1 MTLYSDGADPFPP
14 LGRPGTRRRASY
26 RRGSGRKTA
35 THFSWNRSVARLLL
49 IVTLFALPSAVLLFV
64 GEAFAAET
72 SSMVARPYAAA
83 TGRAD
88 APQIRIVVPAR
99 DIMRGEVIGESD
111 LTFADVSTTATPA
124 TTVTKFEALTGMQAR
139 RMLRAGQSI
148 RPDDVRRPV
157 VVTKGQ
163 TVTMIFSAPG
173 VELAATGR
181 AMSEGGVGD
190 TVTIQNPAS
199 FRMISATVTGPGAV
213 RAANPATAA
222 FTTAR
227 R

>member
-1 MTLYSDGADPFPP
+1 MTLYSDDAGLFPL
-14 LGRPGTRRRASY
+14 LGRPSTRRRASY

-49 IVTLFALPSAVLLFV
+49 VITLFALPSAVLLFV
-64 GEAFAAET
+64 GEAFAA
-72 SSMVARPYAAA
+72 
-83 TGRAD
+83 G

>member
-1 MTLYSDGADPFPP
+1 M
-14 LGRPGTRRRASY
+14 
-26 RRGSGRKTA
+26 
-35 THFSWNRSVARLLL
+35 
-49 IVTLFALPSAVLLFV
+49 
-64 GEAFAAET
+64 
-72 SSMVARPYAAA
+72 
-83 TGRAD
+83 
-88 APQIRIVVPAR
+88 
-99 DIMRGEVIGESD
+99 
-111 LTFADVSTTATPA
+111 
-124 TTVTKFEALTGMQAR
+124 
-139 RMLRAGQSI
+139 
-148 RPDDVRRPV
+148 

-213 RAANPATAA
+213 RAADPATAA

>member
-49 IVTLFALPSAVLLFV
+49 VIALFALPSAMLLFV
-64 GEAFAAET
+64 GEAFAA
-72 SSMVARPYAAA
+72 
-83 TGRAD
+83 G

-124 TTVTKFEALTGMQAR
+124 TTVTKFEALTGMQTR

>member
-1 MTLYSDGADPFPP
+1 MTLYSADTDLFAL
-14 LGRPGTRRRASY
+14 LGRPGARRRAI
-26 RRGSGRKTA
+26 G
-35 THFSWNRSVARLLL
+35 RLLL
-49 IVTLFALPSAVLLFV
+49 VIALFVLPSAILLFV
-64 GEAFAAET
+64 GEAFAA
-72 SSMVARPYAAA
+72 A
-83 TGRAD
+83 
-88 APQIRIVVPAR
+88 APQMRIVVPAH

-111 LTFADVSTTATPA
+111 LTYAEVSTTALPSS
-124 TTVTKFEALTGMQAR
+124 TVTRFEALTGMQTR

-163 TVTMIFSAPG
+163 TVTMSFSAPG

-213 RAANPATAA
+213 RAADPATAA

>member
-1 MTLYSDGADPFPP
+1 MTLYSDDADLFPL
-14 LGRPGTRRRASY
+14 LGRPGSRRRAI
-26 RRGSGRKTA
+26 G
-35 THFSWNRSVARLLL
+35 RLLL
-49 IVTLFALPSAVLLFV
+49 VITLFALPSAVLLFV
-64 GEAFAAET
+64 GTAFAVE
-72 SSMVARPYAAA
+72 
-83 TGRAD
+83 

-111 LTFADVSTTATPA
+111 LTYAEVSTTATPA
-124 TTVTKFEALTGMQAR
+124 TTVTKFEALTGMQTR

-199 FRMISATVTGPGAV
+199 YRMIAATVTGPGTV
-213 RAANPATAA
+213 RANGGPIASPNT
-222 FTTAR
+222 FAR

>member
-1 MTLYSDGADPFPP
+1 MTLYSDDIDLFPL
-14 LGRPGTRRRASY
+14 LGRPGTRRRAI
-26 RRGSGRKTA
+26 
-35 THFSWNRSVARLLL
+35 ARLLL

-64 GEAFAAET
+64 GEAFAAE
-72 SSMVARPYAAA
+72 
-83 TGRAD
+83 
-88 APQIRIVVPAR
+88 APQMRIVVPAR

-111 LTFADVSTTATPA
+111 LTFAEVSSTALPS
-124 TTVTKFEALTGMQAR
+124 TTVTKFEALTGMQTR
-139 RMLRAGQSI
+139 RMLRAGQGI

-163 TVTMIFSAPG
+163 TVTMSFSAPG

-190 TVTIQNPAS
+190 TVTIQNPVS
-199 FRMISATVTGPGAV
+199 FRMISATVSGPGAV
-213 RAANPATAA
+213 RVVDPATAA

-227 R
+227 K

>member
-1 MTLYSDGADPFPP
+1 MTLYSDDAGLFPL
-14 LGRPGTRRRASY
+14 LGRPSTRRRASY

-64 GEAFAAET
+64 GEAFAA
-72 SSMVARPYAAA
+72 
-83 TGRAD
+83 G

-124 TTVTKFEALTGMQAR
+124 TTVTKFEALTGMQTR

-213 RAANPATAA
+213 RAADPATAA